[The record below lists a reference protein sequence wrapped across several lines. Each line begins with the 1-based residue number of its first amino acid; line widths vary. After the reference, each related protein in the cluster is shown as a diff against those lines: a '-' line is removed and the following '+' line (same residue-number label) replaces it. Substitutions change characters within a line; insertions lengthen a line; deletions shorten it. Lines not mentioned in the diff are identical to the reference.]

1 MLFGTA
7 NQCAS
12 PVFPL
17 IMNHLFQRIAGDHHF
32 HTFNFE
38 IKNVNLARLCGPLK
52 PAFLSKKR
60 TSKARLL
67 TKMSPSE
74 KLGTLMVANMV
85 VDEVANRTN
94 NNIFGKLRTAQYC
107 KCCKEECEYT
117 ESESINT

>member
-1 MLFGTA
+1 MVPSLT
-7 NQCAS
+7 S
-12 PVFPL
+12 
-17 IMNHLFQRIAGDHHF
+17 IAEKNKF
-32 HTFNFE
+32 CSILTFLENLNKKKK
-38 IKNVNLARLCGPLK
+38 IKNVNLARLFARLK

-74 KLGTLMVANMV
+74 ELGKLMVANMV

-117 ESESINT
+117 ETLRRRARV

>member
-1 MLFGTA
+1 M
-7 NQCAS
+7 CK
-12 PVFPL
+12 PCEVFPL

-74 KLGTLMVANMV
+74 ELGTLMVANMVVDEVANMV

-107 KCCKEECEYT
+107 KCCNEECEYT
-117 ESESINT
+117 E

>member
-1 MLFGTA
+1 M
-7 NQCAS
+7 CK
-12 PVFPL
+12 PCEVFPL

-32 HTFNFE
+32 HTFNFK
-38 IKNVNLARLCGPLK
+38 IKNLNLARLK

-74 KLGTLMVANMV
+74 ELGTLMVANMV
-85 VDEVANRTN
+85 VDEVANMTN

-107 KCCKEECEYT
+107 KCCKEEGEYT